1 MSTTFLSEK
10 MARYFEDMWIEEQL
24 KSISANRFERLLNKR
39 KFGETNK
46 SFWKIISNSKWDD
59 FNFHFELGWSDNT
72 PLSQVSNKI
81 RVVVHLESQHIK
93 NTDIDKKARTF
104 FAKNEVVFSDHP
116 QRQNTIK
123 EVSGM
128 KLNGTVTPDFS
139 SEEAAKK
146 TIKEIIK
153 ILDSPAYKK
162 CAEIAD
168 AFINELTNGKE

>member
-1 MSTTFLSEK
+1 MNTTFLSEETIRNYEYDWFK
-10 MARYFEDMWIEEQL
+10 VQL
-24 KSISANRFERLLNKR
+24 KDLSKGKYDISKRSINEFYS
-39 KFGETNK
+39 
-46 SFWKIISNSKWDD
+46 IISDNSWNEI
-59 FNFHFELGWSDNT
+59 NFHFEMHWT
-72 PLSQVSNKI
+72 EKVPLSQISKEI
-81 RVVVHLESQHIK
+81 KVVAHLESQHKK
-93 NTDIDKKARTF
+93 NTDIDKKARPF

-128 KLNGTVTPDFS
+128 KLNGTVTSDFS

-168 AFINELTNGKE
+168 TFINELTNGKE